1 MKKVIA
7 SLILL
12 LTLLGAIPNTFAV
25 LAKTVPTITILGVT
39 ENDRVSFQTHD
50 FPADKV
56 FDVRMGPF
64 GTKGVNGTLAD
75 TVDSG
80 AGGSET
86 FTVEI
91 PTSLQSQS
99 MIAIRLESTTSTHYA
114 YNWFYNQTYGSHEE
128 GEDIPSVPNIVAVSV
143 KAGENVTIKGYNFPA
158 EATVRVLMDAFGTQA
173 EDGLE
178 VETFDSGEGG
188 TITRL
193 VPIPESLADAYKI
206 AIRFESTEGDLS
218 TSTWFI
224 NQTGDSG
231 GTGTG
236 TVTSIPTITILSV
249 VQGDS
254 VTVKTHNFPA
264 GKDFNV
270 LMGVMGT
277 RGIGGIKADAINS
290 GGGGS
295 LTETFAIPAALQDN
309 AQIAIRLETSDGVT
323 YAYNWFYNNTSDGG
337 NGSNGNGNGY
347 GNSGYTGFPTISF
360 TGILQGDQ
368 VTIKTNNFPE
378 DVEFIVLMGQMGTK
392 GIGGIQVTTINSGSG
407 GTFSKTF
414 DIPEALAGEN
424 QIAIRLESASG
435 TYYAYNWFYNQTYP

>member
-1 MKKVIA
+1 
-7 SLILL
+7 
-12 LTLLGAIPNTFAV
+12 
-25 LAKTVPTITILGVT
+25 
-39 ENDRVSFQTHD
+39 
-50 FPADKV
+50 
-56 FDVRMGPF
+56 
-64 GTKGVNGTLAD
+64 
-75 TVDSG
+75 
-80 AGGSET
+80 
-86 FTVEI
+86 
-91 PTSLQSQS
+91 
-99 MIAIRLESTTSTHYA
+99 
-114 YNWFYNQTYGSHEE
+114 
-128 GEDIPSVPNIVAVSV
+128 
-143 KAGENVTIKGYNFPA
+143 
-158 EATVRVLMDAFGTQA
+158 
-173 EDGLE
+173 
-178 VETFDSGEGG
+178 
-188 TITRL
+188 
-193 VPIPESLADAYKI
+193 
-206 AIRFESTEGDLS
+206 
-218 TSTWFI
+218 
-224 NQTGDSG
+224 
-231 GTGTG
+231 
-236 TVTSIPTITILSV
+236 VTSIPTITILSV